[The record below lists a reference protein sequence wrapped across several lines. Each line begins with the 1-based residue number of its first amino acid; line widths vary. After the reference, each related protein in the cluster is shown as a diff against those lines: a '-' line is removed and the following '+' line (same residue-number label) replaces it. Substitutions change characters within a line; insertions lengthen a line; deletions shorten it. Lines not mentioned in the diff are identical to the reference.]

1 MVKKATT
8 AKAKESKEPK
18 KAAEKATSSSDNNQD
33 TSNGVQVQLMKIY
46 VKDAS
51 LQIPTGVKAFQLEW
65 IPDLNVEINT
75 QSKPLTEKD
84 LHEVALKI
92 KCTVKCKE
100 QVAFIVEADQA
111 GLFMVSGLDEASLR
125 HALGAFCPNI
135 LYPFLREAIGDM
147 VLRAGFPQLN
157 LAPIN
162 FDMLFQQQMAQ
173 QGEQNQVIQ

>member
-8 AKAKESKEPK
+8 TAKAKDSKEPK
-18 KAAEKATSSSDNNQD
+18 KATKAKAAADTNTDNTQ
-33 TSNGVQVQLMKIY
+33 GAQVQLMKIY

-51 LQIPTGVKAFQLEW
+51 LQIPSGVKAFQLEW
-65 IPDLNVEINT
+65 NPELNVEINT
-75 QSKPLTEKD
+75 QSKPLAEQNI
-84 LHEVALKI
+84 HEVALKI
-92 KCTVKCKE
+92 KCTVKCKNE
-100 QVAFIVEADQA
+100 VAFVTEVDQA
-111 GLFMVSGLDEASLR
+111 GLFMVNGLDESALR

-162 FDMLFQQQMAQ
+162 FDVLYQQQMAQ
-173 QGEQNQVIQ
+173 QSQNPIQ

>member
-8 AKAKESKEPK
+8 PKETKEPK
-18 KAAEKATSSSDNNQD
+18 ETKKTTKAKAAPATPEANN
-33 TSNGVQVQLMKIY
+33 NAQVQLMKIY

-51 LQIPTGVKAFQLEW
+51 MQIPLGVKAFRLEW
-65 IPDLNVEINT
+65 SPELNVEVNT
-75 QSKPLTEKD
+75 QSKPLAEKD

-92 KCTVKCKE
+92 KCIVKCKNDI
-100 QVAFIVEADQA
+100 AFTTEVDQA
-111 GLFMVSGLDEASLR
+111 GLFMISGLDEPALR

-162 FDMLFQQQMAQ
+162 FDVLYQQQMAQ
-173 QGEQNQVIQ
+173 QQSKIIQ

>member
-1 MVKKATT
+1 MVKKTKT
-8 AKAKESKEPK
+8 SSESQQENINQAET
-18 KAAEKATSSSDNNQD
+18 AAEQA
-33 TSNGVQVQLMKIY
+33 QVQLMKIY

-51 LQIPTGVKAFQLEW
+51 LQVPLSIKAFRLEW
-65 IPDLNVEINT
+65 LPELNVEINT
-75 QSKPLTEKD
+75 QSRPLAEKN

-92 KCTVKCKE
+92 KCTVKCKDE
-100 QVAFIVEADQA
+100 IAFIAEVDQA
-111 GLFMVSGLDEASLR
+111 GLFMLSGLEPEPLR

-162 FDMLFQQQMAQ
+162 FDVLYQQQMAQ
-173 QGEQNQVIQ
+173 QQSQIIQ